1 MLGGSVGR
9 HSHDRMT
16 LRAGGENRALS
27 GSGIHIAF
35 RSQQGGFRQNWG
47 RQRGFQR
54 PSRGDLVAR
63 DTIPILQGSCERA
76 YRALYNPCAHS
87 QRSEPR
93 TMEYRDYYK
102 ILGVERTAGADDIKK
117 SYRRL
122 ARKFH
127 PDVSKEKD
135 AEARFKEVQEAY
147 EVLKDPEKRA
157 AYDQL
162 GSNWKSGEQFR
173 PPPDWA
179 SGFEFRG
186 GPHAGRQGGGARRG
200 SEEVFEDEGFSDF
213 FSSLFG
219 GGAGF
224 AGANGPRAARA
235 GRDHH
240 AGIDIDLEEAFAGT
254 TRTIEL
260 KRPQLK
266 SDGTLELKPHT
277 VRVTIPAGV
286 TEGQPIRLAGQGEVS
301 PNGGRA
307 GDLYLEVHIRPD
319 KLFQLEGR
327 DVTLTLP
334 VAPWEAALGGS
345 VKVPT
350 LAGTVEMSIPAGAQS
365 GQKLRLR
372 GRGLPG
378 QPAGDQY
385 VQLKVVLP
393 PANSPEARALYEE
406 MRRKLGT
413 FDPRAD
419 LVR

>member
-1 MLGGSVGR
+1 
-9 HSHDRMT
+9 
-16 LRAGGENRALS
+16 
-27 GSGIHIAF
+27 
-35 RSQQGGFRQNWG
+35 
-47 RQRGFQR
+47 
-54 PSRGDLVAR
+54 
-63 DTIPILQGSCERA
+63 
-76 YRALYNPCAHS
+76 
-87 QRSEPR
+87 
-93 TMEYRDYYK
+93 MEYRDYYK
-102 ILGVERTAGADDIKK
+102 ILGVQRTASADEIKK

-135 AEARFKEVQEAY
+135 AEAHFKQVQEAY

-162 GSNWKSGEQFR
+162 GSEWKSGEQFR

-179 SGFEFRG
+179 RGFEFRG
-186 GPHAGRQGGGARRG
+186 GARAGAGGQGAGARPG
-200 SEEVFEDEGFSDF
+200 AAEDIFEDEGYSDF

-219 GGAGF
+219 RGAGPF
-224 AGANGPRAARA
+224 ASAGPRRRA

-240 AGIDIDLEEAFAGT
+240 ASIEIDLEEAFAGT
-254 TRTIEL
+254 TRTLEL

-266 SDGTLELKPHT
+266 PDGTLELQPHT
-277 VRVTIPAGV
+277 VRVTIPAGI
-286 TEGQPIRLAGQGEVS
+286 TEGQSIRLAGQGEPG

-307 GDLYLEVHIRPD
+307 GDLYLEVHIRPHR
-319 KLFQLEGR
+319 LFQLEGR

-334 VAPWEAALGGS
+334 VAPWEVALGGP

-350 LAGTVEMSIPAGAQS
+350 LAGTVEMNIPAGAQS

-378 QPAGDQY
+378 QQPGDEY

-406 MRRKLGT
+406 MRRTLA

-419 LVR
+419 LAR